1 MVLEAGSLE
10 IKVLAG
16 LVSGEASL
24 PGLPTA
30 TSSTVS
36 SCGLFSVLT
45 QGRVGE
51 GLHAGVSSS
60 SYKDTSPIKLGS
72 HIYAII

>member
-24 PGLPTA
+24 PGLQTA
-30 TSSTVS
+30 ALLCSNMALLQDIGQGETKGALSR
-36 SCGLFSVLT
+36 LF
-45 QGRVGE
+45 
-51 GLHAGVSSS
+51 
-60 SYKDTSPIKLGS
+60 
-72 HIYAII
+72 